1 MESTRRSGS
10 GPCPVGDLARS
21 RQLKNNQALRKLLRE
36 SYVARPFFTVLNKS
50 PGRETYNSENIIES
64 VPLKEKS
71 VCYLC
76 LFELPFHLIA
86 FAVASILPVGFSLF
100 VPLALTSSLPLLHT
114 ICGHFQSRICRRK
127 KSFRACGWMRWTDVY
142 GRVQKV
148 WFQRFCMNSPILVIP
163 FGGETNVHAEV
174 KISQSIFMWGGKRS
188 ASDILDR
195 DKTGCR
201 PGCLILRG
209 DKTLGVNVR
218 LYVRSLFLPL

>member
-1 MESTRRSGS
+1 M
-10 GPCPVGDLARS
+10 PVRITFSFNCVCCSINLACRF
-21 RQLKNNQALRKLLRE
+21 LTFCAL
-36 SYVARPFFTVLNKS
+36 S
-50 PGRETYNSENIIES
+50 PHQFSSSPAHNMRALSE
-64 VPLKEKS
+64 P
-71 VCYLC
+71 Y
-76 LFELPFHLIA
+76 
-86 FAVASILPVGFSLF
+86 
-100 VPLALTSSLPLLHT
+100 
-114 ICGHFQSRICRRK
+114 ICRRK